1 MSPAA
6 RQLLPALL
14 LCLPVLATAAVQV
27 SSVPAQA
34 WIEDLPDR
42 QDLNFDLLL
51 RNDGAT
57 ALELAAVEMEA
68 FDAGGHLLLRRRLDG
83 NGVRPSVMTVPDRN
97 LAAGQSLTVFNPF
110 PSLARDLPLARLHYR
125 LRFESPD
132 GKQVQTAE
140 LDLRPRRRE
149 QHARLRLPLRGRVI
163 NDDGH
168 DAQAHHRRFDTS
180 FAPIAQ
186 LGFRG
191 NFMRYAY
198 DFVPV
203 DAQGRMFHG
212 GGADNHDYP
221 GFGAELLAAGDGR
234 IAALEG
240 GRPDDR
246 HFDESELPRNR
257 MALFGNYLVID
268 HGRGEYSLYAHLQQ
282 GSVRV
287 KVGDRVQRGDV
298 VARLGASGSAMFPHL
313 HYELQDGPD
322 ALAEGL
328 PSAFEGLRAWRGD
341 HAVARARGTVDTGE
355 IVESD

>member
-27 SSVPAQA
+27 SSAPAQA

-68 FDAGGHLLLRRRLDG
+68 FDAGD
-83 NGVRPSVMTVPDRN
+83 
-97 LAAGQSLTVFNPF
+97 
-110 PSLARDLPLARLHYR
+110 
-125 LRFESPD
+125 
-132 GKQVQTAE
+132 
-140 LDLRPRRRE
+140 
-149 QHARLRLPLRGRVI
+149 RLRLPLRGRVI

-212 GGADNHDYP
+212 SGADNHDYP
-221 GFGAELLAAGDGR
+221 GFGTDLLAAGDGR

-287 KVGDRVQRGDV
+287 KVGDRVRRGDV

-328 PSAFEGLRAWRGD
+328 PSAFDGLRAWRGD